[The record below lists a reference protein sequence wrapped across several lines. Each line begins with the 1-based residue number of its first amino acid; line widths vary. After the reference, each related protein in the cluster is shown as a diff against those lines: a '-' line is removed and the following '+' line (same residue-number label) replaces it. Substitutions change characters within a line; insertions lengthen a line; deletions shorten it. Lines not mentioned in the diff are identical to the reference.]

1 MEVLHHPHT
10 VPIAIRGKKWTH
22 FLCSIVYY
30 ILYRTIIFLLLVFLP
45 VEYCFSQQLLS
56 NIESRTHISLNGKW
70 QIIID
75 PYNSGAGNWKSIWK
89 DETPVGKTDFYEYKF
104 DDAVTL
110 NVPGDWNAQQP
121 ELKYYEG
128 TIWYRKKFQFNK
140 KSGKRSFLCF
150 SGINY
155 QCDVYLNNEKTG
167 SHEGGFEPF
176 QFEVTDKIK
185 NGDNSIIVRVNNQR
199 KADNIPALDFDWWNY
214 GGITR
219 DVYLAETNREYIQDY
234 FIQLKKGT
242 PNDIAGWIQLNG
254 TTAGQNVIVK
264 IPELKISYSASTN
277 AEGRAL
283 ITIPFKPV
291 LWFPDNPKLYDV
303 IIKTNTDSVHELIGF
318 RSIEVKGTDILLN
331 GNPVFLRGIN
341 IHEEVPQRMGRAWNE
356 ADAQML
362 LGWAKELGCNFVRLA
377 HYPHNEHMVRLAD
390 KMGLLVWEEI
400 PLWQGIQFSNPVILQ
415 KANTMLEEMITRD
428 KNRSAVIFWSLSNE
442 TSPSASR
449 NQTLTAMAEHARTL
463 DPTRLIT
470 SALNQV
476 KYENNSVTIDDS
488 LIKVL
493 DVIAVN
499 EYIGWYR
506 PWTVKPED
514 MQWKTLYNKPLIM
527 SEFGAEALYGNH
539 GSADTASSW
548 SEEYQEQLFKDQL
561 AMLKKIPFLRGMIP
575 WILADFRSPGRRH
588 PVYQQGWNRK
598 GLLSDQGLKKKA
610 WYIVHEYYK
619 DLQQQYK

>member
-1 MEVLHHPHT
+1 MKLYNCLLFLFLT
-10 VPIAIRGKKWTH
+10 VIASFFFKSE
-22 FLCSIVYY
+22 CY
-30 ILYRTIIFLLLVFLP
+30 
-45 VEYCFSQQLLS
+45 SQQLLS
-56 NIESRTHISLNGKW
+56 NIEGRTHISLNGKW

-89 DETPVGKTDFYEYKF
+89 DETPVGKSDFYEYKF

-110 NVPGDWNAQQP
+110 NVPGDWNSQQA

-128 TIWYRKKFQFNK
+128 TIWYKKKFQYNK
-140 KSGKRSFLCF
+140 KTGKRSFLCF
-150 SGINY
+150 DGINY

-167 SHEGGFEPF
+167 SHEGGFTPF
-176 QFEVTDKIK
+176 QFEITDKIK
-185 NGDNSIIVRVNNQR
+185 NGENSIIVRVNNQR

-219 DVYLAETNREYIQDY
+219 DVWLAETPAEYIKDY

-242 PNDIAGWIQLNG
+242 ANEIAGWLQLNG
-254 TTAGQNVIVK
+254 TATNQNVTVK
-264 IPELKISYSASTN
+264 IPELNINYNASIN
-277 AEGRAL
+277 AEGKAF
-283 ITIPFKPV
+283 ININTKPI
-291 LWFPDNPKLYDV
+291 LWSPLNPKVYDV
-303 IIKTNTDSVHELIGF
+303 IIKTKTDSIHEEIGF
-318 RSIEVKGTDILLN
+318 RNIEVKGADILLN
-331 GNPVFLRGIN
+331 GRPVFLRGVN
-341 IHEEVPQRMGRAWNE
+341 IHEEIPQRMGRAWSE

-377 HYPHNEHMVRLAD
+377 HYPHNEHIIKLAE

-415 KANTMLEEMITRD
+415 KANTLLDEMITRD
-428 KNRSAVIFWSLSNE
+428 KNRCPVIFWSLSNE
-442 TSPSASR
+442 TTPSASR

-476 KYENNSVTIDDS
+476 KYETNSVVIDDS
-488 LIKVL
+488 LINAL

-499 EYIGWYR
+499 EYLGWYR
-506 PWTVKPED
+506 QWTVKPED
-514 MQWKTLYNKPLIM
+514 MQWRTLFNKPLIM

-539 GSADTASSW
+539 GSFDTASSW
-548 SEEYQEQLFKDQL
+548 SEEYQEQLYKDQL
-561 AMLKKIPFLRGMIP
+561 SMLKKIPFLRGTIP
-575 WILADFRSPGRRH
+575 WVLVDFRSPGRRH

-598 GLLSDQGLKKKA
+598 GLLSVQGLKKKA
-610 WYIVHEYYK
+610 WYIVHDYYK
-619 DLQQQYK
+619 DLQEHK